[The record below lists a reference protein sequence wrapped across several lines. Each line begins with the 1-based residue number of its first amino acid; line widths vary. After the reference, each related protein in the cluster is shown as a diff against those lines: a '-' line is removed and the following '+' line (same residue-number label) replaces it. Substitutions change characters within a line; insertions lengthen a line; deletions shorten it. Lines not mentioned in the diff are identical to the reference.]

1 LKITAI
7 IQARMGSSRLPG
19 KVLMDLGGKTVLARV
34 INRLRRATL
43 INEIIVA
50 TTDSVTDDAIVQEC
64 HRIEVESFRGSES
77 DVLDRYHQAAAMTAA
92 EGIVRITSDC
102 PFIDPEITDDT
113 IRSFLNLNPD
123 YASNALQRTFPRGL
137 DTEIMTRE
145 ALACAWREAHLPY
158 QRAHVT
164 PYLYENPSRF
174 DIIAVKG
181 NVDYSDHRWTL
192 DTPED
197 IAFIRA
203 LYERLGNNDDFTWRE
218 AFVVL
223 QREPELVELNRG
235 VMQKALQEG

>member
-1 LKITAI
+1 
-7 IQARMGSSRLPG
+7 MGSSRLPG

-197 IAFIRA
+197 LAFIRA
-203 LYERLGNNDDFTWRE
+203 LYERLGTNDDFTWRE
-218 AFVVL
+218 ALVVL
-223 QREPELVELNRG
+223 QREPELVELNRC

>member
-1 LKITAI
+1 
-7 IQARMGSSRLPG
+7 
-19 KVLMDLGGKTVLARV
+19 
-34 INRLRRATL
+34 
-43 INEIIVA
+43 
-50 TTDSVTDDAIVQEC
+50 
-64 HRIEVESFRGSES
+64 
-77 DVLDRYHQAAAMTAA
+77 
-92 EGIVRITSDC
+92 
-102 PFIDPEITDDT
+102 
-113 IRSFLNLNPD
+113 
-123 YASNALQRTFPRGL
+123 
-137 DTEIMTRE
+137 MTRE

-218 AFVVL
+218 ALVVL
-223 QREPELVELNRG
+223 QREPELVELNRC